1 MTEGKPVELLRDRR
15 GIYGIGVRTRC
26 AMTSNTE
33 HKFAHTNRHLVEVP
47 DTFAVARC
55 SSSPSS
61 LQLPPPPAR
70 VTAALYQSVRPC
82 GGYREQVRG
91 YCRNARHE
99 RPRRRE
105 GLVQLQ
111 VKRRT

>member
-1 MTEGKPVELLRDRR
+1 MTEGKRVELLHDRR
-15 GIYGIGVRTRC
+15 GIYGIGVRI
-26 AMTSNTE
+26 
-33 HKFAHTNRHLVEVP
+33 L
-47 DTFAVARC
+47 
-55 SSSPSS
+55 SPSLGARPPPS
-61 LQLPPPPAR
+61 PLRLPPPPAR

-82 GGYREQVRG
+82 GGYRERVRG
-91 YCRNARHE
+91 YCRDARHE